1 MILFHDD
8 WKDYPDAILDT
19 TTNPSFTRM
28 AALYR
33 AMGIKNHSWML
44 ALHDPSLLGKDPF
57 AEDITAETALAF
69 SIEFK
74 ENPWAFF
81 RFIARDPAGSNE
93 FPIQFVA
100 NRGILASYW
109 LFFNHILTLLIMIRQ
124 TGKSFGLD
132 WLYTYLLNVRL
143 TKSDI
148 SFLTKD
154 EKLRGRELER
164 LKAMELTMPVWMKQR
179 KSTDPGNTEILRI
192 SSLENTFRAYVPNKS
207 PKLADLIGRGMTAG
221 ITGVDEFA
229 YIHNSWITI
238 PVMLSASLAAREVA
252 KMKNEPYGTLFAT
265 TSGKRDTP
273 EGKYAYNFMSKA
285 AVWNEAFMDAEN
297 HEHLCEMILKA
308 SPGEVLHVN
317 CTFNHRQL
325 GKDDKWLKDRL
336 KESIQEDPVQVSADF
351 LNEWPSGSN
360 LTPFSPEQAKAIRE
374 SETLDFY
381 TQFAQPEAYALR
393 WYYPEDQIKTRMQDP
408 HVLSLDPSD
417 AVGQDAIGITLR
429 NVYTGEVAMAA
440 DVSEGNL
447 ILFSRWICGFLHE
460 YQSVTAIVERRS
472 SGVMILDYL
481 LLYLPAA
488 GMDPFRRLFNFVVQD
503 AEEAKQRFEE
513 IKNPM
518 NSRDNLFV
526 KYKKL
531 FGFATSG
538 SGATSRTDLYSRTLN
553 NAVKMTGSLMK
564 DRKLILQTL
573 GLEIRNG
580 RVDHGEGEHDDLC
593 FVGHTLVRT
602 IDGNRPISEL
612 KVGDLVLTREGY
624 KPVIKI
630 FANERAVITKYGI
643 TGTPDHP
650 FITPEGEIP
659 FKELTLNTEVY
670 AWDEKQ
676 SATVVK
682 TIIDILSLREL
693 ILEITSIGTIRI
705 RNLLS
710 LYTDRCTKTITDL
723 FQKECRYITKTETS
737 PITPSRISSASHPGI
752 TEQSTS
758 LRKKPEANS
767 EPAQRKGSRLLSGA
781 RRIQSWLRNARRRTE
796 LLVPVLL
803 SGASRIRNKLHLLH
817 RQLVEKEPKSV
828 LKEATMSQ
836 PDSESGE
843 RKTLRKPPKSQGK
856 AALTTRRSTLGVKT
870 IQSWLGSLLTSGAR
884 RILNSLEN
892 MPVPPARK
900 PLKVE
905 PEKRLVYNLHVDGCH
920 EYFVEDILVHNCIS
934 WLLSY
939 WLLSMGKNLRHYGIE
954 PSKILSL
961 NPMYQ
966 SQLQEQSAYDQYQTH
981 KARHDVEQLTEQL
994 KIESDEYV
1002 ARRLEYDLELAIGR
1016 LSDQDRQIVSADDL
1030 IHKLRE
1036 ERTQRIR
1043 RSHSYGYSP
1052 NYGLSSGGTNR
1063 DPFRAPGQYGATV
1076 ADYNPGDVVY
1086 TRF

>member
-374 SETLDFY
+374 SEVLDFY

-553 NAVKMTGSLMK
+553 NAVKMTGSLLK

-580 RVDHGEGEHDDLC
+580 RVDHGEGEHDDL
-593 FVGHTLVRT
+593 V
-602 IDGNRPISEL
+602 
-612 KVGDLVLTREGY
+612 
-624 KPVIKI
+624 
-630 FANERAVITKYGI
+630 
-643 TGTPDHP
+643 
-650 FITPEGEIP
+650 
-659 FKELTLNTEVY
+659 
-670 AWDEKQ
+670 
-676 SATVVK
+676 
-682 TIIDILSLREL
+682 
-693 ILEITSIGTIRI
+693 
-705 RNLLS
+705 
-710 LYTDRCTKTITDL
+710 
-723 FQKECRYITKTETS
+723 
-737 PITPSRISSASHPGI
+737 
-752 TEQSTS
+752 
-758 LRKKPEANS
+758 
-767 EPAQRKGSRLLSGA
+767 
-781 RRIQSWLRNARRRTE
+781 
-796 LLVPVLL
+796 
-803 SGASRIRNKLHLLH
+803 
-817 RQLVEKEPKSV
+817 
-828 LKEATMSQ
+828 
-836 PDSESGE
+836 
-843 RKTLRKPPKSQGK
+843 
-856 AALTTRRSTLGVKT
+856 
-870 IQSWLGSLLTSGAR
+870 
-884 RILNSLEN
+884 
-892 MPVPPARK
+892 
-900 PLKVE
+900 
-905 PEKRLVYNLHVDGCH
+905 
-920 EYFVEDILVHNCIS
+920 IS